1 MASAL
6 RVRCHRRTKHALT
19 RVQAWNRK
27 YAEYNNLVHDS
38 IRNNLSQVPD
48 VLHNLRGGG
57 GGNSGWGKHWKYGIS
72 PLIIST
78 INLNVVS
85 RLYIIIFDVHY
96 AN

>member
-57 GGNSGWGKHWKYGIS
+57 AVTQDGGNTGNMELVRLSFLPSIS
-72 PLIIST
+72 M
-78 INLNVVS
+78 
-85 RLYIIIFDVHY
+85 
-96 AN
+96 